1 MTILGKQ
8 IATKILHSTIALQ
21 NQCFSLTVYFSKRK
35 TLSITITK
43 QGEIILRV
51 PQRTRKSQWLSF
63 LLSREKWIVKH
74 YIQWVQNRPKPMEY
88 AEGKPFPIVGTSFP
102 LHITQHSKR
111 KNEVLWDVN
120 GLHIYCLDANQENIR
135 KILQN
140 WSRKMAID
148 YLSKRIQYILTT
160 YEFHPHKI
168 PISFR
173 FRRMKR
179 RWGSCSSKGVITL
192 NTDLW
197 KAPLQAIDYVIIHE
211 LCHVEHMNHGK
222 EFKDY
227 LTKMC
232 PRWKDYKDLL
242 KSIPEW

>member
-1 MTILGKQ
+1 
-8 IATKILHSTIALQ
+8 
-21 NQCFSLTVYFSKRK
+21 LTVYFSKRK